1 MTIVAKATVST
12 IGFTKTTAGDFF
24 DRLLKAGIKK
34 VVDVRLHNTSQ
45 LAAFAKA
52 DDLAY
57 FLMKIGAIQ
66 YEHQPLL
73 APTDPMLKAY
83 KKEKGDWKTYEERF
97 LKLMAE
103 REIEKRFTPETFE
116 GVCLLCSEATPHHC
130 HRRLVCE
137 YLNEKWDGQLAVRH
151 L

>member
-1 MTIVAKATVST
+1 VGKPNVST
-12 IGFTKTTAGDFF
+12 IGFTKTNAEGFF
-24 DRLLKAGIKK
+24 ERLLRAGVKK

-45 LAAFAKA
+45 LSGFAKA

-57 FLMKIGAIQ
+57 LLRKIGGIQ
-66 YEHQPLL
+66 YVHEPLL

-83 KKEKGDWKTYEERF
+83 KKEKGDWRTYEERF
-97 LKLMAE
+97 LGLMSE
-103 REIEKRFTPETFE
+103 RQIERRFKPEMFD
-116 GVCLLCSEATPHHC
+116 GACLLCSEDKPHHC

-137 YLNEKWDGQLAVRH
+137 YLNEKWGGALTVHH

>member
-1 MTIVAKATVST
+1 MNQVDVTT
-12 IGFTKTTAGDFF
+12 IGFTKSNAENFF
-24 DRLLKAGIKK
+24 ERLLKVGVKK

-57 FLMKIGAIQ
+57 FLRKIGGIQ
-66 YEHQPLL
+66 YVHQPLL
-73 APTDPMLKAY
+73 APTDSILKAY
-83 KKEKGDWKTYEERF
+83 KKDKGDWGVYQGRFLQLMEERKIEQR
-97 LKLMAE
+97 LK
-103 REIEKRFTPETFE
+103 PEMLE
-116 GVCLLCSEATPHHC
+116 GACLLCSEATPHHC

-137 YLNEKWDGQLAVRH
+137 YLNEKWGSLLKVRH

>member
-1 MTIVAKATVST
+1 VSVVAKARVLT
-12 IGFTKTTAGDFF
+12 IGFTKTTAEGFF
-24 DRLLKAGIKK
+24 ERLLNASVKK

-45 LAAFAKA
+45 LAGFAKA

-57 FLMKIGAIQ
+57 LLKRIGGIG
-66 YEHQPLL
+66 YMHQPLL

-83 KKEKGDWKTYEERF
+83 KKEKGDWRTYEERF
-97 LKLMAE
+97 LELMSE
-103 REIEKRFTPETFE
+103 RHIEARFRPEMFD
-116 GVCLLCSEATPHHC
+116 GACLLCSEATPHHC

-137 YLNEKWDGQLAVRH
+137 YFNEKWDGALEVRH